1 MEVQALKLGLG
12 KRDGMVR
19 EGVSSQLS
27 TSFLADTR
35 VTEPD
40 SLFALD
46 VVRQRLHEKLQEAR
60 GQVSGEAA
68 GVQGEVWFTAVIALL
83 CLEGVVPWCS
93 LWGWLP
99 ALPAIVGLTGGTS
112 AVVPTVAAGS
122 ARPLAALFSK
132 RSAMVCDITGSLRS
146 QGHSPVLACRFLVP
160 SERGLASSLW
170 EATFAEHHT
179 SQYFC
184 PPKRHNSSMRY
195 SRA

>member
-1 MEVQALKLGLG
+1 MKLGLG
-12 KRDGMVR
+12 KRDRTVR

-46 VVRQRLHEKLQEAR
+46 VVRQRLHEKMREAR

-68 GVQGEVWFTAVIALL
+68 GVQGEVWFTAVVALL
-83 CLEGVVPWCS
+83 CREGAVPWCS

-112 AVVPTVAAGS
+112 AVVPTAAAGP
-122 ARPLAALFSK
+122 ARPLAALFSQ
-132 RSAMVCDITGSLRS
+132 RSAVVCDLTGSLRS
-146 QGHSPVLACRFLVP
+146 QGHSPCTVCA
-160 SERGLASSLW
+160 GLQIPCALGKRLSLL
-170 EATFAEHHT
+170 
-179 SQYFC
+179 SLGSC
-184 PPKRHNSSMRY
+184 LC
-195 SRA
+195 